1 MFKVFKHK
9 SSSHSRIDHS
19 VMNSLFKYM
28 IWANACKKALE
39 FRLPELGRET
49 PLSGKRGRKTD
60 QKNNLGDFTFF
71 ALGWCCVKRAKTL

>member
-1 MFKVFKHK
+1 MFKLFKHK

-28 IWANACKKALE
+28 IRANICKKALE

-49 PLSGKRGRKTD
+49 PLGGKGVGRQTKKITWEI
-60 QKNNLGDFTFF
+60 LHFLLWVG
-71 ALGWCCVKRAKTL
+71 VV